1 MFNIIA
7 LNQALCGLRT
17 FKRYT
22 CITKH
27 RKRESEREEN
37 SHVYNEST
45 SILRLAVHFI
55 IINSFSLKKR
65 TTYIYIYIF
74 GIKKKMS
81 KLYLKNTISKM
92 RFLKKLFDK
101 TEHVHDLRFHAHA
114 ARNMDNQI
122 SWATKKPSQGPA
134 PFPSCLGPKWSACL
148 RSVLNAPLGS
158 LLYVIP
164 ESTMSAN

>member
-1 MFNIIA
+1 MHYET
-7 LNQALCGLRT
+7 Q
-17 FKRYT
+17 KE
-22 CITKH
+22 
-27 RKRESEREEN
+27 RESEREEN

-65 TTYIYIYIF
+65 TTYIYIYIYIF

-122 SWATKKPSQGPA
+122 S
-134 PFPSCLGPKWSACL
+134 
-148 RSVLNAPLGS
+148 
-158 LLYVIP
+158 
-164 ESTMSAN
+164 

>member
-27 RKRESEREEN
+27 RKREKEREKN

-55 IINSFSLKKR
+55 IIDSFSSKKR
-65 TTYIYIYIF
+65 TTNKLHIYISFF
-74 GIKKKMS
+74 GIKKNVQIKPQ
-81 KLYLKNTISKM
+81 KYDFENAI
-92 RFLKKLFDK
+92 FKK
-101 TEHVHDLRFHAHA
+101 A
-114 ARNMDNQI
+114 I
-122 SWATKKPSQGPA
+122 
-134 PFPSCLGPKWSACL
+134 
-148 RSVLNAPLGS
+148 
-158 LLYVIP
+158 
-164 ESTMSAN
+164 

>member
-27 RKRESEREEN
+27 RKREKEREKN

-55 IINSFSLKKR
+55 IIDSFSSKKR
-65 TTYIYIYIF
+65 TTNKLHIYIFFF
-74 GIKKKMS
+74 GIKKNVQIKPQ
-81 KLYLKNTISKM
+81 KYDFENAI
-92 RFLKKLFDK
+92 FKK
-101 TEHVHDLRFHAHA
+101 A
-114 ARNMDNQI
+114 I
-122 SWATKKPSQGPA
+122 
-134 PFPSCLGPKWSACL
+134 
-148 RSVLNAPLGS
+148 
-158 LLYVIP
+158 
-164 ESTMSAN
+164 

>member
-27 RKRESEREEN
+27 RKREKEREKN
-37 SHVYNEST
+37 SH

-55 IINSFSLKKR
+55 IIDSFSSKKR
-65 TTYIYIYIF
+65 TTNKLHIYIF
-74 GIKKKMS
+74 FLELKKMS

-92 RFLKKLFDK
+92 RFLKKPFDK

-114 ARNMDNQI
+114 ARNMDHQI
-122 SWATKKPSQGPA
+122 SWATKKHSQGPA
-134 PFPSCLGPKWSACL
+134 PFPSCFGPKWSACL